1 MKTPKIV
8 NIYLKHDDRV
18 SMSLMDDLGDVIEE
32 MDSDYLP
39 YVNDIIGGDETS
51 LEIDNETGQII
62 GWTPI
67 QSLKKE
73 D

>member
-8 NIYLKHDDRV
+8 RVYLKHDDRASIV
-18 SMSLMDDLGDVIEE
+18 LEDDLGDVIEE

-39 YVNDIIGGDETS
+39 YVNEVLGGDDT
-51 LEIDNETGQII
+51 LIEIDNETGQII
-62 GWTPI
+62 GWTPVTT
-67 QSLKKE
+67 LKKE